1 MGVSKLEDVQRTGY
15 FKWLARHPSEAES
28 LHDVAPEV
36 LGRLW
41 VDAWQAGAWDA
52 IQRNSTLGLN
62 LTQIIQRLEEL
73 ARLYADVDTDCHVE
87 RELERSSTYWRA

>member
-1 MGVSKLEDVQRTGY
+1 MEKLEGVQHAGY
-15 FKWLARHPSEAES
+15 FKWLARHPSERAA
-28 LHDVAPEV
+28 LGDVAPEV
-36 LGRLW
+36 IGRLW

-62 LTQIIQRLEEL
+62 LTQIIERLEEL
-73 ARLYADVDTDCHVE
+73 ARLYSDVDLDRHVE